1 MSYVELMEQKSKI
14 AAARAE
20 LDEQEKELDRQI
32 KRASYSYAQTL
43 LNRISELGKQIE
55 ELGYHVMSVDFGDWI
70 DFDGMDLDGREQ
82 NDNQFCLTHPG
93 GRSQFIYILPIDKQS
108 FICYTIITKNK
119 GDKKWKSKL
128 MMVLQCFPWKNI
140 FV

>member
-1 MSYVELMEQKSKI
+1 MSYVELIEQKSKI

-55 ELGYHVMSVDFGDWI
+55 ELGYHVMSVDFSDWI

-82 NDNQFCLTHPG
+82 NDN
-93 GRSQFIYILPIDKQS
+93 
-108 FICYTIITKNK
+108 
-119 GDKKWKSKL
+119 
-128 MMVLQCFPWKNI
+128 
-140 FV
+140 